1 MTHTKDWTGTPQS
14 PFRTI
19 GARGLT
25 PRDPLDYYATEP
37 RATLLLL
44 EQERFAPQVWEP
56 ASGGGHMAAV
66 LRQAGYAV
74 RASDIVPRLPG
85 TEALDFL
92 SPANADPWPG
102 DIVTNPPYRHAL
114 AFVQK
119 ALSLVGPGRKVAMF
133 LKLTFL
139 EGRARRRLFDTQPP
153 RTVYVSSSRLLCAR
167 GGDFDSLRRGG
178 GSAVAY
184 AWFLWQK
191 GHEGDTV
198 VRWIN

>member
-44 EQERFAPQVWEP
+44 GQERFAPQVWEP
-56 ASGGGHMAAV
+56 
-66 LRQAGYAV
+66 
-74 RASDIVPRLPG
+74 ASDIVPRLPG

-167 GGDFDSLRRGG
+167 GGDFDTLRRGG